1 MEHTRQHQVTEV
13 KAEQSAR
20 RSLWQR
26 VPGTQNQ
33 FMSLEYQRRYDTMK
47 SVLLVL
53 EMMTDREFQT
63 IKERIERHEAA
74 AAAQTKLFTT

>member
-1 MEHTRQHQVTEV
+1 MEHTRQDQVTEV

-20 RSLWQR
+20 RSIWKR
-26 VPGTQNQ
+26 VPGTKAQ
-33 FMSLEYQRRYDTMK
+33 FMSLDYQRRYDTME

-53 EMMTDREFQT
+53 EMMTEREFLT

-74 AAAQTKLFTT
+74 AAAQTQLFPT